1 MFVSFIIIFF
11 LLACDT
17 ERKKKVKMLKT
28 ESTEILSKAMIKLSI
43 DGVFTPDQAK
53 QIKNDYT
60 KIFNDSAELGYQY
73 AIHIKNIAYDL
84 EYRDRYTRSSQ
95 QKTNKEQ
102 LTNTKKS
109 EILKFRIIEKKD
121 ISYLNNPRMV
131 YRIILDVNSLP
142 TDKDMRNTAISIW
155 ENGNKNWKEFT
166 TFLYL
171 PEMNTGMT
179 AYGIGEFN
187 ERGLIIFRK
196 NENALFGTKW
206 DSR

>member
-1 MFVSFIIIFF
+1 
-11 LLACDT
+11 
-17 ERKKKVKMLKT
+17 MLKT
-28 ESTEILSKAMIKLSI
+28 ESTEILSKAISKLSI
-43 DGVFTPDQAK
+43 DGVFTIDQAK
-53 QIKNDYT
+53 QIKNNYT

-84 EYRDRYTRSSQ
+84 EYRERYTRSSQ
-95 QKTNKEQ
+95 QKSNEEQ
-102 LTNTKKS
+102 SINTKKS
-109 EILKFRIIEKKD
+109 EILKFRIVEKKD
-121 ISYLNNPRMV
+121 ISYLNYPRMV

-155 ENGNKNWKEFT
+155 KNGNRNWKEFT

-171 PEMNTGMT
+171 PNMDTELA

-187 ERGLIIFRK
+187 EKGLIEFRK
-196 NENALFGTKW
+196 NKYALFGTKW